1 MERWF
6 GVFDRAMT
14 ELVGVP
20 SGQVRAF
27 WHMAEPHLKEAMDRT
42 RGMMTPESVQR
53 ACQDK
58 QNQLWLIDDGNEI
71 VGAAVTEVRNL
82 RTGEK
87 TVHILALGAKDM
99 KHVFECENDLKA
111 WAIAQ
116 GAERMTMDGRLGW
129 LKALKDWSF
138 VSVMMEKELVRQ

>member
-1 MERWF
+1 MI
-6 GVFDRAMT
+6 T
-14 ELVGVP
+14 LVGVP
-20 SGQVRAF
+20 PGHVRGL
-27 WHMAEPHLKEAMDRT
+27 WNVAEPHLREAMDRT
-42 RGMMTPESVQR
+42 RGMMTDDSVQR
-53 ACQDK
+53 SCQDK
-58 QNQLWLIDDGNEI
+58 ENQLWLIDDGNEV

-82 RTGEK
+82 KTGEK

-99 KHVFECENDLKA
+99 KSVFECENALKA

-129 LKALKDWSF
+129 LKALNGWSF